1 MINTSASFDHIQKKK
16 KKKPKKPKQILIS
29 FPEYPKAG

>member
-16 KKKPKKPKQILIS
+16 KSQKKPKQILIS